1 MSEAVQARCWGTVS
15 MKRRTIIAAV
25 AFAVSIESASAR
37 SLTEQQAR
45 VAAAQFVKG
54 FGFGPN
60 GGQVIQVPDAPAADR
75 SVAEIA
81 GHLSLALLIVRGETG
96 YCGPIR
102 EPTWVFIWNTEES
115 AAWNGGYPVM
125 INARTGKVLDCRS

>member
-1 MSEAVQARCWGTVS
+1 

-25 AFAVSIESASAR
+25 AFALSIGTASAR

-54 FGFGPN
+54 SGFGPN
-60 GGQVIQVPDAPAADR
+60 GGQVIQVPDGSTADR

-81 GHLSLALLIVRGETG
+81 GHLSLALLVVRGETG
-96 YCGPIR
+96 SIQ
-102 EPTWVFIWNTEES
+102 EPTWVFIWNTEEF
-115 AAWNGGYPVM
+115 AAWFGGYPVM

>member
-1 MSEAVQARCWGTVS
+1 MYI
-15 MKRRTIIAAV
+15 RTIAIAFGAIV
-25 AFAVSIESASAR
+25 LSTILNPTHAA

-45 VAAAQFVKG
+45 IAAARFVRD

-60 GGQVIQVPDAPAADR
+60 GGQIIRVPDGPAAGKPLT
-75 SVAEIA
+75 EIA
-81 GHLSLALLIVRGETG
+81 NHLWLSLLVVRGDTG
-96 YCGPIR
+96 YCGAIR

-115 AAWNGGYPVM
+115 ASWFGGYPVM